1 MYHDLEQRTIG
12 GVIRYAAK
20 RWPDRTAIYC
30 KDKEITFKELDELS
44 EAFAKGIVARGI
56 QKGDRVGL
64 WMHNHPEWI
73 VAWFG
78 ISKAGAVIV
87 PLDYWYKPGEAEYIL
102 HHSGARALVISE
114 AILNVDFPAMVE
126 EIKGKLRGLQLVVI
140 LGNADR
146 EWLTSWEELVE
157 DGFEIRDEEMN
168 EIANEIGEHDIEF
181 ILYTSGT
188 TGRPK
193 GVVLSHY
200 NMIRNAWDVGSQLN
214 AMEEDNILVPIPY
227 SHSFGN
233 TLALTLAVLRG
244 ASQTPMLEYE
254 PKKALEMIDK
264 YGVTIHPGVPTMFI
278 RELQEFRNGSYSLDT
293 LRTGIMAGA
302 PCPIDTVK
310 GVLGE
315 MKCNILI
322 GYGQTEASPVITMT
336 SLSDSPE
343 TMATTI
349 GKPLPGIDVH
359 ILDTDTRELL
369 PVGQQG
375 EIVCKGYCV
384 MRYGYFKQPE
394 ETKESVVDG
403 WLYTGDLGKVDDFG
417 YYCITG
423 RAKDMVI
430 VGGLNVF
437 PRIIEEHIITHPK
450 VEEVSVIGVKDQE
463 LGEAV
468 AAVVVP
474 LEGNDVDPQEI
485 VDYCYGVISSS
496 SVPRYVA
503 TLDALPISG
512 RGKVKKFK
520 LKDQINTMI
529 EAGEITKIVPTKVKK
544 KQQNG
549 NL

>member
-1 MYHDLEQRTIG
+1 MYHDLEQKTMG

-20 RWPDRTAIYC
+20 RWLEKTAIYSG
-30 KDKEITFKELDELS
+30 DKKITFKELDELS
-44 EAFAKGIVARGI
+44 DSFAKGIVARGI
-56 QKGDRVGL
+56 QKGDRIGL

-73 VAWFG
+73 IAWFG

-87 PLDYWYKPGEAEYIL
+87 PLDYWYRPGEAEYIL
-102 HHSGARALVISE
+102 RHSGARALVISE
-114 AILNVDFPAMVE
+114 AMLKVDFPTMVE
-126 EIKGKLRGLQLVVI
+126 EIKAKLRGLQFVVI
-140 LGNADR
+140 FGNADR

-157 DGFEIRDEEMN
+157 DGSDISDEEMN
-168 EIANEIGEHDIEF
+168 EIATEIGEHDMEF

-200 NMIRNAWDVGSQLN
+200 NIIRNAWDVGSQLN
-214 AMEEDNILVPIPY
+214 ATEKDNILVPIPY

-233 TLALTLAVLRG
+233 TLVLTLSVLRG
-244 ASQTPMLEYE
+244 AAQTPMLYYE
-254 PKKALEMIDK
+254 PKKALNMIDR

-278 RELQEFRNGSYSLDT
+278 RELQEFRKGSYSFDT

-310 GVLGE
+310 GVLEE

-359 ILDTDTRELL
+359 ILDTKIHKLL
-369 PVGQQG
+369 PAGQQG

-384 MRYGYFKQPE
+384 MSYGYFKQPE
-394 ETKESVVDG
+394 ETKKTVVDG
-403 WLYTGDLGKVDDFG
+403 WLHTGDLGKVDDFG
-417 YYCITG
+417 YYSITG
-423 RAKDMVI
+423 RAKDMAI
-430 VGGLNVF
+430 VGGFNVF
-437 PRIIEEHIITHPK
+437 PRIIEEHIITNPK
-450 VEEVSVIGVKDQE
+450 VEEVSAVGVKDPE
-463 LGEAV
+463 LGEVV
-468 AAVVVP
+468 AAVVIRF
-474 LEGNDVDPQEI
+474 EGNDIDSQEI
-485 VDYCYGVISSS
+485 VDYCYGIISSA

-503 TLDALPISG
+503 ILDALPISG

-520 LKDQINTMI
+520 LKAKVYAMI
-529 EAGEITKIVPTKVKK
+529 EAGEISKIIPTKVKK
-544 KQQNG
+544 K
-549 NL
+549 L

>member
-1 MYHDLEQRTIG
+1 MYHDLEQRTMG

-20 RWPDRTAIYC
+20 RWPDRTAIYWR
-30 KDKEITFKELDELS
+30 DKEITFKELDELS
-44 EAFAKGIVARGI
+44 EGFAKGIVARGI

-87 PLDYWYKPGEAEYIL
+87 PLDYWYKPGEVEYIL
-102 HHSGARALVISE
+102 RHSGARALVISE
-114 AILNVDFPAMVE
+114 ALLNVDFPTMIE
-126 EIKGKLRGLQLVVI
+126 GIKGKLRGLQFVVC
-140 LGNADR
+140 LGTLQR
-146 EWLTSWEELVE
+146 EWLTSWEELAE
-157 DGFEIRDEEMN
+157 EGKDISNEEMN
-168 EIANEIGEHDIEF
+168 EIAKEIGEHDMEF

-188 TGRPK
+188 TGMPK

-214 AMEEDNILVPIPY
+214 AMEKDNILVPIPF

-233 TLALTLAVLRG
+233 TLVLTLSVLRG
-244 ASQTPMLEYE
+244 AAQTPMLNYE
-254 PKKALEMIDK
+254 PKKALEMIDT

-278 RELQEFRNGSYSLDT
+278 RELQEFRKGGYSLDT

-302 PCPIDTVK
+302 PCPIETVK
-310 GVLGE
+310 GVLEE

-322 GYGQTEASPVITMT
+322 GYGQTEASPVVTMT
-336 SLSDSPE
+336 SLSDSAE

-359 ILDTDTRELL
+359 ILDKDTRELL
-369 PVGQQG
+369 PAGQQG

-384 MRYGYFKQPE
+384 MSYGYFKQPE
-394 ETKESVVDG
+394 ETKKSVVDG

-417 YYCITG
+417 YYSITG
-423 RAKDMVI
+423 RAKDMII
-430 VGGLNVF
+430 VGGFNVF

-450 VEEVSVIGVKDQE
+450 VEEVSVVGVKDQD
-463 LGEAV
+463 LGEVV
-468 AAVVVP
+468 AAVVIP
-474 LEGNDVDPQEI
+474 SEGNGLNPQEI
-485 VDYCYGVISSS
+485 VDHCYGVISSS

-503 TLDALPISG
+503 ILDALPISG

-520 LKDQINTMI
+520 LEERLSEMI
-529 EAGEITKIVPTKVKK
+529 EAGEVTKIVPTEVKK
-544 KQQNG
+544 RQQKSNV
-549 NL
+549 

>member
-1 MYHDLEQRTIG
+1 MYHDLEQKTMG

-20 RWPDRTAIYC
+20 RWPDRTAIYWE
-30 KDKEITFKELDELS
+30 DKKITFKELNELS
-44 EAFAKGIVARGI
+44 DSFAKGIVKRGI

-78 ISKAGAVIV
+78 ISKTGAVIV
-87 PLDYWYKPGEAEYIL
+87 PLDYWYTPGEAEYIL
-102 HHSGARALVISE
+102 HHSGVRALVISE
-114 AILNVDFPAMVE
+114 AMLKVDFPAMVE
-126 EIKGKLRGLQLVVI
+126 EIKAKLRGLQLVVT

-157 DGFEIRDEEMN
+157 DGFDISDEEMN
-168 EIANEIGEHDIEF
+168 EIAKEIGEHDMEF

-200 NMIRNAWDVGSQLN
+200 NMIRNAWDVGSKLN
-214 AMEEDNILVPIPY
+214 AIEKDNILVPIPY

-233 TLALTLAVLRG
+233 TLVLTLSVLRG
-244 ASQTPMLEYE
+244 TAQTPMLYYE
-254 PKKALEMIDK
+254 PKKALKMIDK

-278 RELQEFRNGSYSLDT
+278 RELQEFRKGNYSLDT

-310 GVLGE
+310 GVLEE

-359 ILDTDTRELL
+359 ILDKETHKML

-384 MRYGYFKQPE
+384 MSYGYFKQPE
-394 ETKESVVDG
+394 ETKITVVDG
-403 WLYTGDLGKVDDFG
+403 WLHTGDLGKVNEFG

-430 VGGLNVF
+430 VGGFNVF
-437 PRIIEEHIITHPK
+437 PRIIEEHIITYHK
-450 VEEVSVIGVKDQE
+450 VEEVSAVGVKDPE
-463 LGEAV
+463 LGEVV
-468 AAVVVP
+468 AAVVIP
-474 LEGNDVDPQEI
+474 SEGNDIDPQEI
-485 VDYCYGVISSS
+485 VDYCYGVISSA

-520 LKDQINTMI
+520 LKEQLSAMI
-529 EAGEITKIVPTKVKK
+529 EAGEISKTVPAKVKEK
-544 KQQNG
+544 R
-549 NL
+549 

>member
-1 MYHDLEQRTIG
+1 MYHDLEQRTMG

-20 RWPDRTAIYC
+20 RWPDRTAIYW
-30 KDKEITFKELDELS
+30 KDKKITFKELDELS

-87 PLDYWYKPGEAEYIL
+87 PLDYWYRPGEAEFIL
-102 HHSGARALVISE
+102 RHSGARALVISE
-114 AILNVDFPAMVE
+114 AMLNLDFPAMVE
-126 EIKGKLRGLQLVVI
+126 EIKAKLRGLQLVVI

-146 EWLTSWEELVE
+146 KWLTSWEELVE
-157 DGFEIRDEEMN
+157 DGSDISDEEMN
-168 EIANEIGEHDIEF
+168 EIAKEIGEHDMEF

-214 AMEEDNILVPIPY
+214 AMEKDNFLVPIPY

-233 TLALTLAVLRG
+233 TLVLALSVLRG
-244 ASQTPMLEYE
+244 AAQTPMLNYE

-278 RELQEFRNGSYSLDT
+278 RELQDFRKGGYSLDT

-302 PCPIDTVK
+302 PCPIETVK
-310 GVLGE
+310 GVLEE

-359 ILDTDTRELL
+359 ILDTDTHELL
-369 PVGQQG
+369 PAGQQG

-394 ETKESVVDG
+394 ETKMTVMDG
-403 WLYTGDLGKVDDFG
+403 WLHTGDLGKVNDFG
-417 YYCITG
+417 HYCITG

-437 PRIIEEHIITHPK
+437 PRIIEEHLITHPK
-450 VEEVSVIGVKDQE
+450 VEEVSVIGVKDPE
-463 LGEAV
+463 LGEVV
-468 AAVVVP
+468 AAVVIP
-474 LEGNDVDPQEI
+474 LEGNDIDPREI
-485 VDYCYGVISSS
+485 VDYCYRVISSA

-503 TLDALPISG
+503 ILDALPISG
-512 RGKVKKFK
+512 RGKVKKFE
-520 LKDQINTMI
+520 LKEQVNAMI
-529 EAGEITKIVPTKVKK
+529 EAGEISKIVPTKVKQK
-544 KQQNG
+544 
-549 NL
+549 L

>member
-1 MYHDLEQRTIG
+1 MYHDLEQRTMG
-12 GVIRYAAK
+12 GVIRYAAH
-20 RWPDRTAIYC
+20 RWPDRAAIYWE
-30 KDKEITFKELDELS
+30 DRTITFKELDERS
-44 EAFAKGIVARGI
+44 DAFAKGIVAKGI

-114 AILNVDFPAMVE
+114 PMLSVDFPAMVE
-126 EIKGKLRGLQLVVI
+126 EIKGTLRGLQFVVI
-140 LGNADR
+140 LGTADR
-146 EWLTSWEELVE
+146 EWLTPWEKLVE
-157 DGFEIRDEEMN
+157 DGLEISDEEMN
-168 EIANEIGEHDIEF
+168 EIGTEIGEHDMEF

-200 NMIRNAWDVGSQLN
+200 NMIRNAWDVGANLKATEN
-214 AMEEDNILVPIPY
+214 DNFLVPIPY

-233 TLALTLAVLRG
+233 TLVLTLAVLRG
-244 ASQTPMLEYE
+244 AAQTPMLSYE
-254 PKKALEMIDK
+254 PKKALQMIDQ
-264 YGVTIHPGVPTMFI
+264 YGITIHPGVPTMFI
-278 RELQEFRNGSYSLDT
+278 RELQEFRYGNYSLDT

-302 PCPIDTVK
+302 PCPIETVK
-310 GVLGE
+310 GVFEE

-343 TMATTI
+343 IMATTI

-359 ILDTDTRELL
+359 ILDTHTHKLL

-384 MRYGYFKQPE
+384 MSYGYFKQPE
-394 ETKESVVDG
+394 ETKVTIVDG
-403 WLYTGDLGKVDDFG
+403 WLHTGDLGKVDDYG

-423 RAKDMVI
+423 RVKDMVI
-430 VGGLNVF
+430 VGGVNVF
-437 PRIIEEHIITHPK
+437 PRVIEEHIITHPK
-450 VEEVSVIGVKDQE
+450 VQEVSAVGAKDPE
-463 LGEAV
+463 LGEVV
-468 AAVVVP
+468 AAVVIP
-474 LEGNDVDPQEI
+474 LEGKEIAPQEI
-485 VDYCYGVISSS
+485 VDYCYGSISSA

-503 TLDALPISG
+503 ALDALPISG
-512 RGKVKKFK
+512 RGKVKKYV
-520 LKDQINTMI
+520 LEETVNEMIKDGTLH
-529 EAGEITKIVPTKVKK
+529 KIVPTQLKK
-544 KQQNG
+544 KV
-549 NL
+549 

>member
-1 MYHDLEQRTIG
+1 MYHDLEQKTMG
-12 GVIRYAAK
+12 GVIRYASK
-20 RWPDRTAIYC
+20 CWPKRTAINWG
-30 KDKEITFKELDELS
+30 DKKITFKELDELS
-44 EAFAKGIVARGI
+44 DSFAKGLVARGI
-56 QKGDRVGL
+56 QKGDRIGL
-64 WMHNHPEWI
+64 WMHNHPEWVI
-73 VAWFG
+73 AWFG

-102 HHSGARALVISE
+102 RHSGARALVISE
-114 AILNVDFPAMVE
+114 AMLKVDFPTMVE
-126 EIKGKLRGLQLVVI
+126 EIRAKLRGLQFVVVF
-140 LGNADR
+140 GNADK

-157 DGFEIRDEEMN
+157 SGSDISDEEMN
-168 EIANEIGEHDIEF
+168 EIATEIGEHDMEF

-214 AMEEDNILVPIPY
+214 AMEKDNILVPIPY

-233 TLALTLAVLRG
+233 TLVLTLSVLRG
-244 ASQTPMLEYE
+244 AAQTPMLYYE
-254 PKKALEMIDK
+254 PKKALNMIGR

-278 RELQEFRNGSYSLDT
+278 RELQEFRKGSYSLDT

-302 PCPIDTVK
+302 PCPIETVK
-310 GVLGE
+310 GVLEE

-359 ILDTDTRELL
+359 ILDTETQKLL
-369 PVGQQG
+369 PAGRQG
-375 EIVCKGYCV
+375 EIICKGYCV
-384 MRYGYFKQPE
+384 MSYGYFKQPE
-394 ETKESVVDG
+394 ETKITVVDG
-403 WLYTGDLGKVDDFG
+403 WLHTGDLGEVNEYGF
-417 YYCITG
+417 YCITG

-430 VGGLNVF
+430 VGGFNVF
-437 PRIIEEHIITHPK
+437 PRIIEEHIIAHPK
-450 VEEVSVIGVKDQE
+450 VAEVSAVGVKDPE
-463 LGEAV
+463 LGEVV
-468 AAVVVP
+468 AAVVIP
-474 LEGNDVDPQEI
+474 FEGNDIDPQEI
-485 VDYCYGVISSS
+485 VDYCYGAISSA

-503 TLDALPISG
+503 ILDALPISG

-520 LKDQINTMI
+520 LKETVYTMI
-529 EAGEITKIVPTKVKK
+529 EAGEISKIIPKKVKK
-544 KQQNG
+544 TP
-549 NL
+549 